1 MEESVFRLS
10 VLPTLTEL
18 VVCGS
23 GPVVGETKTAPL
35 SISTG
40 SLTQILRLTLPLS
53 PPAEKF
59 FEMKRTHAREA
70 FDLYKKCPEK
80 LESMKKFF
88 ELAEVCER
96 GRSPGVTNAYGVFPI
111 YPVTMET
118 MFCSLILL
126 EWRGTYLW

>member
-1 MEESVFRLS
+1 
-10 VLPTLTEL
+10 
-18 VVCGS
+18 
-23 GPVVGETKTAPL
+23 
-35 SISTG
+35 
-40 SLTQILRLTLPLS
+40 
-53 PPAEKF
+53 
-59 FEMKRTHAREA
+59 MKRTHAREA

-96 GRSPGVTNAYGVFPI
+96 GRSPGVTNAYSVFQI

>member
-18 VVCGS
+18 IVCGS

-96 GRSPGVTNAYGVFPI
+96 GRSPGGN
-111 YPVTMET
+111 
-118 MFCSLILL
+118 
-126 EWRGTYLW
+126 

>member
-96 GRSPGVTNAYGVFPI
+96 GRSPGVTNAYGVFQI